1 MQIMNLVFQSSPNN
15 MPDSLKLLVA
25 IASFYPWT
33 LAHPQTPT
41 LARPNPKRHKS
52 PFEPQI
58 PEPWCTKTCPC
69 FVCDGVCGG
78 EARLDLGLKKPESSH
93 FSSPPPSLCFW
104 PFFEFW
110 IVLLCCVDCFL
121 SVVTLSIAR
130 SFIDWLC
137 KFGAARALDSA
148 VLYLSSRLLFLFC
161 PGQSFFYCP
170 FDWTTFNTYSTY
182 HLRDLIAIVELLYL
196 SLFTT
201 GP

>member
-93 FSSPPPSLCFW
+93 FSSPPP
-104 PFFEFW
+104 PFASDLFLNSE
-110 IVLLCCVDCFL
+110 LCCCVVLIVFYPSWPCQSLAL
-121 SVVTLSIAR
+121 SLIDFVSLVLPGLWTRRCYTYRHGFSSCSAPGNH
-130 SFIDWLC
+130 SFTVPLTE
-137 KFGAARALDSA
+137 
-148 VLYLSSRLLFLFC
+148 RLLI
-161 PGQSFFYCP
+161 PTRHIISE
-170 FDWTTFNTYSTY
+170 
-182 HLRDLIAIVELLYL
+182 I
-196 SLFTT
+196 
-201 GP
+201 